1 MQQLLTISI
10 YSKKKKRAQKETLFR
25 VSESVLFLYIQTCG
39 CLDGWEG
46 TVVSWKLSHWL
57 LSVEELRFR
66 GISPWTPTE
75 DM

>member
-10 YSKKKKRAQKETLFR
+10 YSKKKRAQKETLLW

-39 CLDGWEG
+39 CLDVWEG
-46 TVVSWKLSHWL
+46 IVVSWKLNHWL